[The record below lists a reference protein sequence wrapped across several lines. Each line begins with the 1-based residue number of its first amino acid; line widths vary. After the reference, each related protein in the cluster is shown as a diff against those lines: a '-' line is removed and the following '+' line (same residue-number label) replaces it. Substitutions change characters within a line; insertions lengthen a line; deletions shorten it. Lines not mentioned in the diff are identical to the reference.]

1 MLKTRLKMLNTK
13 GIEEGEKELSQKIQS
28 RPIAFPFRIC
38 YNKDYYCRG
47 ICPRAVNDLHKGKRE
62 AMKKRKRPAYRPRK
76 SGSGLRSFLVTL
88 LGAAAIALLGAGVW
102 QLLDPVEYQPP
113 LAPLTSSPLGPPEAD
128 ALDGGSSEGS
138 APEGGGSDVT
148 SQPPEGSSGGSS
160 QSSGD
165 GGGSSS
171 GDVQVPEG
179 EWLSSSYFDDALFV
193 GDSITEGIKLYDV
206 MNNATVLSSTGV
218 NLDSLYTKDAITLAD
233 GSKVPILEASK
244 NYTPGKIYLM
254 MGVNSLLSDEES
266 FRTAYARV
274 VDTLTSQHPDAILYI
289 QSILPVTADY
299 EKRQNAVADNA
310 KIDRY
315 NEILKELAAEKQ
327 VYYLN
332 VAEVFKDADGCLP
345 NSASPKDGIHFG
357 SSWYRKWF
365 DYLRS
370 HGVTE

>member
-1 MLKTRLKMLNTK
+1 MLNTK
-13 GIEEGEKELSQKIQS
+13 GIEAGEKELSQKIQS

-38 YNKDYYCRG
+38 YNNKDYCCRG
-47 ICPRAVNDLHKGKRE
+47 ICPRTVNDLHKGKRE
-62 AMKKRKRPAYRPRK
+62 AMKKRKTPAYRPRK
-76 SGSGLRSFLVTL
+76 RGSGLRSFLVTL

-113 LAPLTSSPLGPPEAD
+113 LPPLTSSPLPPESSA
-128 ALDGGSSEGS
+128 SSEDPGEKS
-138 APEGGGSDVT
+138 APA
-148 SQPPEGSSGGSS
+148 SQPEDGASQEEPAGAGG
-160 QSSGD
+160 D
-165 GGGSSS
+165 P
-171 GDVQVPEG
+171 QVGEG
-179 EWLSSSYFDDALFV
+179 EWLASSYFDDALFV

-218 NLDSLYTKDAITLAD
+218 NLDSLYTKDAVTLAD
-233 GSKVPILEASK
+233 GSKVPILGASK